1 MKYESH
7 FLNPEQSKTSIRS
20 RIPKKLTFIPT
31 YFSLLNTKMQTQ
43 VSLFVNL
50 NTKIWCVGIQSNL
63 PDYPIIFF
71 LCLGRRFFFL
81 PQTRISKRRLEKW
94 EHWNFGTNCF
104 PSQVLLQRP
113 AVAAALSCA
122 VVKYSVSIW
131 KIAMDGLAPIGDEEG
146 VQLKPIP
153 WFRSNTEPDT
163 QIGLHRNRYWNQ
175 I

>member
-1 MKYESH
+1 
-7 FLNPEQSKTSIRS
+7 
-20 RIPKKLTFIPT
+20 
-31 YFSLLNTKMQTQ
+31 MQTQ
-43 VSLFVNL
+43 VSLFVSL

-131 KIAMDGLAPIGDEEG
+131 KIAMDYCIGDEES
-146 VQLKPIP
+146 VQLKSIP
-153 WFRSNTEPDT
+153 WFTSDTETET
-163 QIGLHRNRYWNQ
+163 QIVLYFNWYWNQ

>member
-20 RIPKKLTFIPT
+20 RIPNKIDLYT
-31 YFSLLNTKMQTQ
+31 YI
-43 VSLFVNL
+43 FVFYL
-50 NTKIWCVGIQSNL
+50 ILKCKDKCTLWTWRIRLDLSELKATYLIIQSF
-63 PDYPIIFF
+63 FF

-131 KIAMDGLAPIGDEEG
+131 KIAMDYCIGDEES

-153 WFRSNTEPDT
+153 
-163 QIGLHRNRYWNQ
+163 
-175 I
+175 